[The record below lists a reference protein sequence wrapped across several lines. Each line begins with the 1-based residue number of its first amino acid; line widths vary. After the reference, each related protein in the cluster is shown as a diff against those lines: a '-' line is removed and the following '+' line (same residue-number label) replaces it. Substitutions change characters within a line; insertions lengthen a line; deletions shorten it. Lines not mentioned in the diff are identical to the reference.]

1 MERGG
6 KIALF
11 WLYYPTPKASDIQC
25 QEETPHLERV
35 LLLGKQRAEWVAF
48 CTSFFFFFFFW
59 LFYVD
64 LLQFHLHEEISKAEA
79 PRDGQ
84 WQERKEEAT
93 NTSHTIGA
101 MGFPVKCSVGNLSS
115 FWHWRNQKPA
125 QLPQITWRFH
135 QLSSLFCHWPV
146 PLYSLFQLHIWQPFP
161 TSHHQPPPLLA
172 QQSWQWTLQP
182 EEGEGYSFHCAY
194 SWSQPLRPALAPTTI
209 FFVTGPCYYT
219 NTCSWFPQLSLYTP
233 LAPVTITAW
242 HNS

>member
-1 MERGG
+1 MLSHPQSQWYSVPRRNSPPRKSTPSWETNSWVSSLLH
-6 KIALF
+6 KPFFLF
-11 WLYYPTPKASDIQC
+11 C
-25 QEETPHLERV
+25 
-35 LLLGKQRAEWVAF
+35 F
-48 CTSFFFFFFFW
+48 CFC
-59 LFYVD
+59 LFYMD

-93 NTSHTIGA
+93 NTSHTIRA
-101 MGFPVKCSVGNLSS
+101 TVFLVKCSVGNLSS

-172 QQSWQWTLQP
+172 QQTWQWTLQP
-182 EEGEGYSFHCAY
+182 EEGEGYSFHCA
-194 SWSQPLRPALAPTTI
+194 
-209 FFVTGPCYYT
+209 
-219 NTCSWFPQLSLYTP
+219 
-233 LAPVTITAW
+233 
-242 HNS
+242 